1 MTRHVTTLAWGVVVL
16 VGVLVL
22 AIVFGLRLY
31 PRLSGGQELL
41 DDARP
46 AFAAERVAG
55 DRVGI
60 GMVSSIVDLAD
71 PIATRKGGA
80 AAEVPKLV
88 AFVSSKTG
96 LSQAEVLAALQKG
109 FPHTTA
115 LLQAIP
121 LEDVSAELPGLV
133 AFLSKT
139 LGLSKAEVAA
149 ALADNFPRLNQSIVA
164 LPTVTSGWQ
173 NVPGT
178 EGLTRFDGTPVRSV
192 PHVRDY
198 FAGDVIP
205 VLERQQ
211 KNFTRL
217 EATWP
222 KVNVFP
228 PLLSTIGVIVIVF
241 GLLMA
246 LLWRPRGPLTRYVQ
260 STGQ

>member
-1 MTRHVTTLAWGVVVL
+1 MSAQFSQESIITLRRGPTV
-16 VGVLVL
+16 
-22 AIVFGLRLY
+22 
-31 PRLSGGQELL
+31 Q
-41 DDARP
+41 
-46 AFAAERVAG
+46 
-55 DRVGI
+55 
-60 GMVSSIVDLAD
+60 
-71 PIATRKGGA
+71 
-80 AAEVPKLV
+80 
-88 AFVSSKTG
+88 
-96 LSQAEVLAALQKG
+96 EVLAKDKNPAPDCLRYEA
-109 FPHTTA
+109 PATT
-115 LLQAIP
+115 LG

-246 LLWRPRGPLTRYVQ
+246 LLWRPRGPLTRYVR
-260 STGQ
+260 STGP